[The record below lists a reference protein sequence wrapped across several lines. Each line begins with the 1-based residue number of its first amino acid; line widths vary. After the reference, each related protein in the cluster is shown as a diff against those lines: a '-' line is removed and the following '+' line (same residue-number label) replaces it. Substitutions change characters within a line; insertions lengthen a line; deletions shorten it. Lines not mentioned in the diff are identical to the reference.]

1 MPPSVTF
8 GNVWEC
14 LGLVMIEVGVE
25 HASIKGAGTKD
36 TEIPNIFISYC
47 SGNEIPQT

>member
-1 MPPSVTF
+1 MPPSITF

-14 LGLVMIEVGVE
+14 LGLVMIEV
-25 HASIKGAGTKD
+25 GAGTKD